1 MKSIPGLLLS
11 AGSSERF
18 GHEKLLAALPTGERL
33 MERSLRAHI
42 TSHVF
47 PLIVVASPN
56 LGKTIMSHPQLLS
69 CSQMLIED
77 KVDQWHTF
85 SCRWGRGRLITNED
99 HRQGISSSIRAGL
112 SCLMDEEKARGILI
126 SLADLPFLTS
136 ETINVL
142 VNEYL
147 RTGVGMLAPVFEGVT
162 GHPVIVD
169 VNRFQDD
176 INQITGDTGLRVLL
190 RRYPKEVKKMVAWHD
205 DSVTFD
211 IDTPRDL
218 EKALKR
224 LGNETGGETLE
235 TRDGTIG
242 ETNNANPQVRG
253 NGL

>member
-11 AGSSERF
+11 AGSSKRF
-18 GHEKLLAALPTGERL
+18 GHEKLLARLPTGERL
-33 MERSLRAHI
+33 MERSLRTHI
-42 TSHVF
+42 AGQVF
-47 PLIVVASPN
+47 PLIVVVSPN
-56 LGKTIMSHPQLLS
+56 LGKTLMSHPQLLS
-69 CSQMLIED
+69 CSQMVIED

-85 SCRWGRGRLITNED
+85 SCRWGKGRLITNED

-136 ETINVL
+136 KTINVL

-147 RTGVGMLAPVFEGVT
+147 RAEVGMLAPVFEGVT

-190 RRYPKEVKKMVAWHD
+190 KRYPKEVKVVPWHD

-224 LGNETGGETLE
+224 LGNETGGEALE
-235 TRDGTIG
+235 TRNGTTG
-242 ETNNANPQVRG
+242 ERNNANSQVRG

>member
-11 AGSSERF
+11 AGSSKRF
-18 GHEKLLAALPTGERL
+18 GHEKLLARLPTGERL

-42 TSHVF
+42 TSQVF
-47 PLIVVASPN
+47 PLIVVVSPN

-69 CSQMLIED
+69 CSQMVIED

-112 SCLMDEEKARGILI
+112 SCLMDEEKAPGILI

-136 ETINVL
+136 KTINVL

-147 RTGVGMLAPVFEGVT
+147 RAGVGMLAPVFEGVT

-190 RRYPKEVKKMVAWHD
+190 KRYPKQVKMLAWHD
-205 DSVTFD
+205 DSVTLD

-218 EKALKR
+218 EKVIKR
-224 LGNETGGETLE
+224 LGNETGGETLQLH
-235 TRDGTIG
+235 DGTIG
-242 ETNNANPQVRG
+242 ERNNTNSQVRG

>member
-18 GHEKLLAALPTGERL
+18 GHEKLLAPLPTGEKL
-33 MERSLRAHI
+33 VERSVREHI
-42 TSHVF
+42 TSQVF
-47 PLIVVASPN
+47 PLIVVVSPN
-56 LGKTIMSHPQLLS
+56 LEKTIMSHPQLLS
-69 CSQMLIED
+69 CSKMVIED
-77 KVDQWHTF
+77 KVDQWRAF

-112 SCLMDEEKARGILI
+112 SCLMDEERAPGILI
-126 SLADLPFLTS
+126 SLADLPFLTA

-142 VNEYL
+142 VNKYL
-147 RTGVGMLAPVFEGVT
+147 RAGVGVLAPVFEGVT

-176 INQITGDTGLRVLL
+176 INKFTGDTGLRGLL
-190 RRYPKEVKKMVAWHD
+190 KKYPEEVKMVSWHD

-224 LGNETGGETLE
+224 LGNETEGETLE

-242 ETNNANPQVRG
+242 GRSNANSQVRG

>member
-18 GHEKLLAALPTGERL
+18 GHEKLLARLPTGERL

-42 TSHVF
+42 TSQVF
-47 PLIVVASPN
+47 PLIVVVSPN

-69 CSQMLIED
+69 CSQMVIED

-147 RTGVGMLAPVFEGVT
+147 RAGVGMLAPVFEGVT

-190 RRYPKEVKKMVAWHD
+190 KRYPKEVKMLAWHD

-218 EKALKR
+218 EKVLKR

-242 ETNNANPQVRG
+242 ERNNANSQVRG

>member
-18 GHEKLLAALPTGERL
+18 GHEKLLATLPTGERL
-33 MERSLRAHI
+33 VERSLREHI
-42 TSHVF
+42 TSQVF
-47 PLIVVASPN
+47 PLIVVVSPN

-69 CSQMLIED
+69 CSQMVIED

-85 SCRWGRGRLITNED
+85 SCRWGRGRLITNQD

-112 SCLMDEEKARGILI
+112 SCLMDEERASGILI
-126 SLADLPFLTS
+126 SLADLPFLTA

-147 RTGVGMLAPVFEGVT
+147 MAGVGMLVPVFEGVT

-169 VNRFQDD
+169 ANRFQDD
-176 INQITGDTGLRVLL
+176 INQITGDTGLRGLL
-190 RRYPKEVKKMVAWHD
+190 KRYPKKIKMVPWHD

-211 IDTPRDL
+211 IDTRRDL
-218 EKALKR
+218 GKALKR
-224 LGNETGGETLE
+224 LGNETGGERLKL
-235 TRDGTIG
+235 RDGTTG
-242 ETNNANPQVRG
+242 ERNNANSQVRG
-253 NGL
+253 NGP

>member
-18 GHEKLLAALPTGERL
+18 GHEKLLSRLPTGERL
-33 MERSLRAHI
+33 VERSLRTHI
-42 TSHVF
+42 AGQVF
-47 PLIVVASPN
+47 PLIVVVSPN

-69 CSQMLIED
+69 CSQMVIED

-112 SCLMDEEKARGILI
+112 SCLMDEERAPGILI
-126 SLADLPFLTS
+126 SLADLPFLTA

-147 RTGVGMLAPVFEGVT
+147 MAGVGMLVPVFEGVT

-176 INQITGDTGLRVLL
+176 INKLTGDTGLRGLL
-190 RRYPKEVKKMVAWHD
+190 KRYPKEVKMVPWHD

-224 LGNETGGETLE
+224 LGNETEGETLE
-235 TRDGTIG
+235 IRDGTTG
-242 ETNNANPQVRG
+242 ERNNANSQVRG